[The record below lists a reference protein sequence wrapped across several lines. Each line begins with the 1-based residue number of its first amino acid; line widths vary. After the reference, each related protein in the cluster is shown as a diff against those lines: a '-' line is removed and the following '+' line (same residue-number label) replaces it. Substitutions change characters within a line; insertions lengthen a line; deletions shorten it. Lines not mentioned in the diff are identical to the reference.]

1 MKKFKILS
9 RNQMSS
15 IYGSGGNC
23 HCGCGVTI
31 SADSPQDC
39 NDGCC
44 EACSHTRP
52 KEFCKSSN

>member
-1 MKKFKILS
+1 
-9 RNQMSS
+9 MSS